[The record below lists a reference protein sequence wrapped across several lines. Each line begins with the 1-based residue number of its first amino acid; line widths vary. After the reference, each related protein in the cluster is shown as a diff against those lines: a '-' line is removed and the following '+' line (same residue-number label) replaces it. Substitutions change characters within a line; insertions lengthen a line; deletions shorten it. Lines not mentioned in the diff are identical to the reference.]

1 MNALFLF
8 LLKAA
13 CINALMLGFYHFA
26 IRQGQNLKLMRFV
39 LLLSIV
45 LPLLLPVLPK
55 VILYSESST
64 LPVYVFTL
72 PAVSNEVVISAEHN
86 NQLLPLIQNTIYL
99 ALVVFLLSGTVISIL
114 SVLRKYKLAYEKPT
128 PYGKVLIDNSSKS
141 PYSFFRWVFFSEES
155 LLHPAA
161 QWLLRHEF
169 SHVKHGHSFDR
180 LLSAIFRAI
189 FWFSPFAHFNHK
201 LLAEVHEYQADA
213 DAIESYEHKTA
224 YSNLLVSFAGSSEP
238 NEMINPFSAHL
249 KKRMMMMNNLKP
261 GKLSFI
267 RIATGLIAI
276 GAVTFF
282 SAMVSPIAENAT
294 QTEQITGTIPTDDT
308 SKKENVTP
316 KKVKDTEQVF
326 TVVENTPKYP
336 GGETARIAYMQ
347 KAITYPEKAK
357 KEKIEGTVYVTFIVE
372 TDGTISNASVLRGI
386 GGGCDEMALS
396 AVQHMPAWEPGTQR
410 GKAVRVQYNMP
421 VSFKLGE
428 DKKVD
433 AASSKPLLKP
443 AETKDDVFVVV
454 EVAPQFPGGAEAQ
467 QAYFNQNIVYPA
479 DAKAKGIQG
488 TVYVNF
494 IIETD
499 GSVSHAKVLRGVS
512 PLLDN
517 EALRV
522 IQNMPRWTPGSQRG
536 EPVRVSFNLP
546 IKFSL
551 GEKKTEK

>member
-13 CINALMLGFYHFA
+13 FINALMLGFYHFA
-26 IRQGQNLKLMRFV
+26 IRQGQNLKLMRMV
-39 LLLSIV
+39 LILSII
-45 LPLLLPVLPK
+45 LPVLLPVLPK
-55 VILYSESST
+55 TMLYSESST

-72 PAVSNEVVISAEHN
+72 PAVSNEVVITPEQN
-86 NQLLPLIQNTIYL
+86 NQLLPFIQNTIYI
-99 ALVVFLLSGTVISIL
+99 AFVVFLLSGTLISIL
-114 SVLRKYKLAYEKPT
+114 SVIKKYRLACEKST
-128 PYGKVLIDNSSKS
+128 PYGKVLIDNTSKS
-141 PYSFFRWVFFSEES
+141 PYSFFRWVFFSEEN
-155 LLHPAA
+155 LGHPAA
-161 QWLLRHEF
+161 HWLLRHEF

-213 DAIESYEHKTA
+213 DAFELAENKTA
-224 YSNLLVSFAGSSEP
+224 YSNLLVSFAGSAEP

-267 RIATGLIAI
+267 RIATGFIAI
-276 GAVTFF
+276 GAVTFLL
-282 SAMVSPIAENAT
+282 AMVSPDAGNAN
-294 QTEQITGTIPTDDT
+294 QIEKTTGQIPLDDT
-308 SKKENVTP
+308 SKKENIIP
-316 KKVKDTEQVF
+316 QKVAGSEQVF
-326 TVVENTPKYP
+326 TVVENAPQYP
-336 GGETARIAYMQ
+336 GGEEARMAYMQ
-347 KAITYPEKAK
+347 KAITYPEKARK
-357 KEKIEGTVYVTFIVE
+357 DKIEGTVYVSFIVE
-372 TDGTISNASVLRGI
+372 TDGTISNAHILRGI
-386 GGGCDEMALS
+386 GGGCDETALS
-396 AVQHMPAWEPGTQR
+396 AIQHMPAWKPGTQR
-410 GKAVRVQYNMP
+410 GKAVRVQFNMP

-428 DKKVD
+428 DKKVNEVSD
-433 AASSKPLLKP
+433 KPPLKP
-443 AETKDDVFVVV
+443 ADTKDDVFVVV

-467 QAYFNQNIVYPA
+467 QAYFIQNIAYPA

-522 IQNMPRWTPGSQRG
+522 INNMPRWTPGSQRG